1 MAVRTLH
8 NSNEISALA
17 VAAKRSCAPQW
28 RAFMEALGS
37 ALPEIT
43 GDEMA
48 LRILAKTGAAI
59 AKAQPLSPCNSLK
72 DLKAA
77 INTGLE
83 AMDWGQVDIRET
95 ERALEFVI
103 VGYPHFEGV
112 DARAAFAATLE
123 ALLDAWLSL
132 QASRPG
138 LSVRLA
144 ERGAGSYPP
153 LVFRYERGVS

>member
-1 MAVRTLH
+1 MAVGTLH
-8 NSNEISALA
+8 SSNEISALS

-28 RAFMEALGS
+28 RSFMEALGG

-59 AKAQPLSPCNSLK
+59 AKAQPLSACNSLK

-83 AMDWGQVDIRET
+83 SMDWGQVDIRET
-95 ERALEFVI
+95 ERALEFIV
-103 VGYPHFEGV
+103 VGYPHFESV
-112 DARAAFAATLE
+112 DARAAFLAKIKRAHPDCGGNTEEAA
-123 ALLDAWLSL
+123 S
-132 QASRPG
+132 
-138 LSVRLA
+138 LSVAWRLIRRRFA
-144 ERGAGSYPP
+144 RRGIT
-153 LVFRYERGVS
+153 L